1 MEMVSE
7 VTLKTLRSFWV
18 IWGSFGGHLGTIW
31 GQYVALKSNLSQ
43 TSHVTTENDRK
54 RSRILMEMVAEVTLN
69 LLMSSGIILG
79 SFLGHFGT
87 MPGQF
92 VAPNSKLLQTSHVT
106 TQNDRKRSRILME
119 MVSEVTLMTLRPF
132 QALFYNF
139 GVILGSFGAILGPKM
154 T

>member
-1 MEMVSE
+1 
-7 VTLKTLRSFWV
+7 
-18 IWGSFGGHLGTIW
+18 
-31 GQYVALKSNLSQ
+31 
-43 TSHVTTENDRK
+43 
-54 RSRILMEMVAEVTLN
+54 MEMVAEVTLN
-69 LLMSSGIILG
+69 LLMSFGIILG

-87 MPGQF
+87 IPGQF

-106 TQNDRKRSRILME
+106 TQNDRKRGRILME

-139 GVILGSFGAILGPKM
+139 WVILGSFGAILGPKM